1 MLALENLR
9 RACNLCPMQIR
20 RAINALSD
28 LIDLKRVRHL
38 VYLSEELHFS
48 RAAARAHLSQTAFS
62 RSIQSLEDDLGVRLF
77 DRDTRS
83 VTMTEAGKQLI
94 GRAHELLS
102 CAKKMQAQANDL
114 AGTEGGELRFGVTPM
129 AANINTT
136 DVLVKLR
143 KAIPRLVL
151 NVQVNFWEH
160 LSHQLETDQ
169 LEFVVATL
177 RADQTFDPRFA
188 ITHLPPQPA
197 SIFCRSGH
205 PLAQQDGPISRAQI
219 LGYPWSGVVPSNE
232 ASLYAL
238 FDLTPGTLLPWT
250 LSSNDLNLL
259 RETTLTSDS
268 LLLTWRSWLDK
279 DLREGLLVNLVPRI
293 KPGWPADL
301 LTIRNAVVC
310 QAGRTLSPIAQ
321 QAVDSIVADARST

>member
-1 MLALENLR
+1 MH
-9 RACNLCPMQIR
+9 
-20 RAINALSD
+20 D

-83 VTMTEAGKQLI
+83 VTLTEAGKQLI

-129 AANINTT
+129 AANLNTT

-151 NVQVNFWEH
+151 SVQVNFWEH

-197 SIFCRSGH
+197 SIFCRSAH
-205 PLAQQDGPISRAQI
+205 PLALQDRPICREQI
-219 LGYPWSGVVPSNE
+219 LDYPWSGVVPSNE

-268 LLLTWRSWLDK
+268 LLLTWRSWLDN
-279 DLREGLLVNLVPRI
+279 DLREGLLVDLMPRI
-293 KPGWPADL
+293 RPGWPADL
-301 LTIRNAVVC
+301 LTIKNAVVC

-321 QAVDSIVADARST
+321 QAVDSIIADACAPQDIPAARA